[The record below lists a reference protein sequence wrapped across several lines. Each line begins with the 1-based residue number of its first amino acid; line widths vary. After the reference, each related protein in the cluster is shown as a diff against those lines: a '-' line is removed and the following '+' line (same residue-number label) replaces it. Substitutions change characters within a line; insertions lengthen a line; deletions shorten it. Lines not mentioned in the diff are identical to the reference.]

1 MNRIIK
7 GKQSLLFEN
16 APYIVSAASVTGS
29 KEAAGPLGKLFDM
42 TSEDDLFGAQTWE
55 EAESTMQ
62 REACV
67 LALGKAHVKA
77 DEIRYLFGGDLLR
90 QGIAT
95 SMGVEALQ
103 IPMFGLYGAC
113 STSGEALALAG
124 MSAAAGYG
132 KYMLAVT
139 SSHFGSAEKEFRFP
153 LGYANQRPLSAH
165 WTVTGSGA
173 FLVRAAEPAET
184 PVSDTPAS
192 AVSEASTAA
201 SNTPAS
207 AVSEASTL
215 ASDTP
220 ASAAPGPRTAVPA
233 APADAPAEDD
243 VSTTH
248 ISHVRIA
255 GVTVGRIVDY
265 GLKDSQNMGACMA
278 PAAMDTII
286 QNFEDF
292 GRSEQDYDRIITGD
306 LGYVGQSILF
316 DLVRGK
322 GYDIRKKH
330 LDCGMTIFDQ
340 ETQDTHA
347 GGSGCGC
354 AAVTLASFIIPKI
367 EKGEWKR
374 VLFVPTGALMSTVS
388 FNEGASVPG
397 IAHGIVLEHWP
408 HT

>member
-42 TSEDDLFGAQTWE
+42 TNEDDLFGAQTWE

-62 REACV
+62 KEACV

-124 MSAAAGYG
+124 MCAAAGYG

-173 FLVRAAEPAET
+173 FLVRAADATMPGT
-184 PVSDTPAS
+184 
-192 AVSEASTAA
+192 STA
-201 SNTPAS
+201 NI
-207 AVSEASTL
+207 
-215 ASDTP
+215 
-220 ASAAPGPRTAVPA
+220 PA
-233 APADAPAEDD
+233 ADLPDAPSAAPAEDD
-243 VSTTH
+243 ISTTH
-248 ISHVRIA
+248 VSHVHIA
-255 GVTVGRIVDY
+255 GVTVGKIVDY

-278 PAAMDTII
+278 PAAMDTIV

-330 LDCGMTIFDQ
+330 LDCGMTIYDQ

-408 HT
+408 QAQ